1 MRLEYDNHKTSFWPL
16 LKENIFTAKRIEKVD
31 LLIAEVPSF
40 VVLHIT
46 LCPKALST
54 VLGTCKGARIGVN
67 SHVNFQVLLLT
78 ERRKTV
84 RKLAFEGVCAEM

>member
-1 MRLEYDNHKTSFWPL
+1 MAAFIRKNIHSKKR
-16 LKENIFTAKRIEKVD
+16 KEIVD

-54 VLGTCKGARIGVN
+54 VLGTCKGTRIGVN

-84 RKLAFEGVCAEM
+84 RKLAFEGVRAEM